1 MAFARARESTLP
13 PMTQRVIK
21 RVNDDGPMPFDEYM
35 EICLYDPDGGFFAT
49 GPVRSGKKG
58 DFVTSPEI
66 TWAFGHCVGEWI
78 DSNVPRSRAALV
90 EIGSGSGT
98 LLAEII
104 PPWSDAHDPV
114 YAVERSE
121 ASRAFLRGRFPNATV
136 VDAIDKI
143 PGGIDAV
150 IVANE
155 VLDNMPAALA
165 RRTVDGWV
173 EIAVG
178 LDRDGLKLVE
188 IPARSKVVEWCDVT
202 FGAVAP
208 GTTVSV
214 QLAIAEWIEAV
225 FDHFGAVT
233 MCLID
238 YGGSAEVLAERHL
251 SSIVRTYRRH
261 QNGLD
266 WLQHP
271 GETDITV
278 DVNVTGVVDAI
289 ARAGRE
295 IRLMSQRDFVLEHGL
310 DELIEDAT
318 YQERLFASTGE
329 IMAQLE
335 SRSERLDF
343 EALIDPTGLGGFQVI
358 LVE

>member
-1 MAFARARESTLP
+1 
-13 PMTQRVIK
+13 MTERIIE
-21 RVNDDGPMPFDEYM
+21 RIEADGPMAFDTYM
-35 EICLYDPDGGFFAT
+35 EVCLYDPDDGFFAT
-49 GPVRSGKKG
+49 GPVRSGKGG

-66 TWAFGHCVGEWI
+66 TWAFGYCVGEWI

-90 EIGSGSGT
+90 EVGSGSGS

-114 YAVERSE
+114 YVVERSE
-121 ASRAFLRGRFPNATV
+121 SSRTFLRGRFPNATV

-143 PGGIDAV
+143 PAGIDAV

-165 RRTVDGWV
+165 RRTGDGWV

-178 LDRDGLKLVE
+178 FDPDGLKLLEV
-188 IPARSKVVEWCDVT
+188 PARDEVIEWCDVT
-202 FGAVAP
+202 FGDVGS

-214 QLAIAEWIEAV
+214 QLGVAEWIRGV

-238 YGGSAEVLAERHL
+238 YGGSAERLAAGHL

-261 QNGLD
+261 QNGID

-278 DVNVTGVVDAI
+278 DVNTTAVVDAI
-289 ARAGRE
+289 ARAGRKV
-295 IRLMSQRDFVLEHGL
+295 RLVSQRDFLLRHGL

-318 YQERLFASTGE
+318 YQERHSASTGE

-343 EALIDPTGLGGFQVI
+343 EALVDPTGLGKFQVI